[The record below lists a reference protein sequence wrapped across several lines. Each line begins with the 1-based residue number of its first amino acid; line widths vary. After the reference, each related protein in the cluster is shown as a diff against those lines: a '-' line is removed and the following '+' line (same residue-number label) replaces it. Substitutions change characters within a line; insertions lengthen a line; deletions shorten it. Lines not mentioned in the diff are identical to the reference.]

1 MSSERAGST
10 FAEMRPETNPMRK
23 WPAVFFGGLFSLILG
38 VVVIAWPDRTLL
50 VLVVLIGIQLILV
63 GLLRLVFSVADGSAQ
78 GGGLVVRGGLLGV
91 VAGLFVVREP
101 SRTLEILVTVVGLY
115 WLLTGL
121 VDVFG
126 SMREGDRTYA
136 MASMAGGVITAIGGA
151 IVLFWPGV
159 TLQVLAIIVGLTM
172 IISGLVQ
179 VGLSLQMRKG

>member
-1 MSSERAGST
+1 MTSEQSILSGASP
-10 FAEMRPETNPMRK
+10 ANNPMRK
-23 WPAVFFGGLFSLILG
+23 WPAVLFGGLFSLVLG

-50 VLVVLIGIQLILV
+50 VLVVLIGIQLMLV
-63 GLLRLVFSVADGSAQ
+63 GLLRLVFSVADGSSE
-78 GGGLVVRGGLLGV
+78 GGGLVFLVGLLGI

-121 VDVFG
+121 IDVFG
-126 SMREGDRTYA
+126 SMREGNKDYA

-151 IVLFWPGV
+151 VVLFWPGV

-179 VGLSLQMRKG
+179 VGLSLQMRKAA

>member
-1 MSSERAGST
+1 MSSEQGTTMS
-10 FAEMRPETNPMRK
+10 EMSPATNPMRR
-23 WPAVFFGGLFSLILG
+23 WPALLFGGLFSLILG

-50 VLVVLIGIQLILV
+50 VLVVLIGIQLMLV
-63 GLLRLVFSVADGSAQ
+63 GLLRLVFSVADGSTE
-78 GGGLVVRGGLLGV
+78 GGGMVFLVGLLGII
-91 VAGLFVVREP
+91 AGLFVVREP

-121 VDVFG
+121 VDVFRSIG
-126 SMREGDRTYA
+126 EKNKDYA

-151 IVLFWPGV
+151 VVLFWPGV

-179 VGLSLQMRKG
+179 VGLSLQMRKAG

>member
-1 MSSERAGST
+1 MSNEQASSAMSEMSPA
-10 FAEMRPETNPMRK
+10 TNPLRK

-50 VLVVLIGIQLILV
+50 VLVVLIGIQLMLV
-63 GLLRLVFSVADGSAQ
+63 GLLRLVFSVADGNTQ
-78 GGGLVVRGGLLGV
+78 GGGMVFLVGLLGI
-91 VAGLFVVREP
+91 VAGLFVVRQP

-121 VDVFG
+121 VDVFRSIG
-126 SMREGDRTYA
+126 ERDRDYA
-136 MASMAGGVITAIGGA
+136 MASMAAGVVTAIGGA
-151 IVLFWPGV
+151 VVLFWPGV

-179 VGLSLQMRKG
+179 VGLSMQMRKA